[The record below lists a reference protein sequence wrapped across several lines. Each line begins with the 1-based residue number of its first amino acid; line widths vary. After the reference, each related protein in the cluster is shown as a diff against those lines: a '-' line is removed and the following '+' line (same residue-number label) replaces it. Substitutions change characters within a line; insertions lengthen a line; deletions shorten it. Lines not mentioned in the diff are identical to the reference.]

1 MAILDRQPHVTRVG
15 AHTQGVFSD
24 VLGRTLP
31 NGWTFRF
38 PNEIYLTKEGKAFD
52 GSGVP
57 PDIEVPTF
65 PPEDLANSRDSALD
79 KALKLLAPKAK

>member
-1 MAILDRQPHVTRVG
+1 MLDRQPHVTRVG
-15 AHTQGVFSD
+15 ANTQGVFSD

-38 PNEIYLTKEGKAFD
+38 PNEIYLIREGKAFD

-65 PPEDLANSRDSALD
+65 PAEDLANSRDSALD
-79 KALKLLAPKAK
+79 KALELLAPKAK